1 MNKIDDLLERLECV
15 RLARDMEQEAPAD
28 DLSKSLYEMGQELAG
43 LDTLGKSALLYELNH
58 GDPLEGT
65 MGLDLSMQDLDRM
78 IEGMRV

>member
-1 MNKIDDLLERLECV
+1 MNKIDDLLKRLDRV
-15 RLARDMEQEAPAD
+15 KLARDMEPEPD
-28 DLSKSLYEMGQELAG
+28 GLSLSLWAMGKELDG

-58 GDPLEGT
+58 GDTLEGT